1 MRGDMNVASEKAAS
15 KLRVNMRLSVVEG
28 LLAMPLVFFA
38 MPGNF
43 LLASMATEAIGLKE
57 SVYGVIA
64 SLPAWANVVQL
75 FALPWLTRRLSQKVI
90 CLAFSWIHLC
100 CWIAVGYSLPKLAAG
115 GPWHSPALIVAL
127 FALGALAFALV
138 NVSWTSWVQEWLP
151 TKGRGKYLG
160 RRNRLLQISTVCFL
174 VSSSW
179 FLGYWEGN
187 AIFGFQMIIFA
198 SVAMRAV
205 SIVLQLRILPTKRIA
220 DERNAR
226 LKDQF
231 TVILKNKALIRF
243 VLFGATF
250 GFAANVMGPFFPVFY
265 YKVLG
270 MQVGEVARLA
280 MLATTTGA
288 LLMPFWGRVCDKYG
302 CRISLMVSLTAWM
315 GGGYLHQFAAPG
327 SVGILYLIWGIGGVS
342 GSGFLFSSFSMILKL
357 IPAEAKTAA
366 ISFNLAA
373 SSLAAAVAP
382 IIGGLVFSWMQS
394 RFEDQVGVFHVMSLV
409 HHSVVILTGL
419 LLLGIAEPKAAT
431 LTQAIGAMRPLRQLG
446 TLMGVSFLANYSFFK
461 KGVGSENEDE
471 GDG

>member
-1 MRGDMNVASEKAAS
+1 MTEGVGKAGS

-28 LLAMPLVFFA
+28 LFAMPLVFFA

-43 LLASMATEAIGLKE
+43 LLASLATEAIGLKE

-75 FALPWLTRRLSQKVI
+75 LALPWLTRHLSQKAI
-90 CLAFSWIHLC
+90 CLVFSWIHLA
-100 CWIAVGYSLPKLAAG
+100 CWTVVGYSLPKIAAG
-115 GPWHSPALIVAL
+115 GPWHSPLLVVCL
-127 FALGALAFALV
+127 FAAGALAFSLV

-160 RRNRLLQISTVCFL
+160 RRNRLLQISTVVFL

-179 FLGYWEGN
+179 FLGYWKED
-187 AIFGFQMIIFA
+187 ALFGFQMIIFA

-220 DERNAR
+220 DERSAK
-226 LKDQF
+226 LADQF
-231 TVILKNKALIRF
+231 ATILKSKALLRF
-243 VLFGATF
+243 VVFGATF

-270 MQVGEVARLA
+270 MSVEEVARLA

-288 LLMPFWGRVCDKYG
+288 LMMPFWGRVCDKYG
-302 CRISLMVSLTAWM
+302 CRISLMVSLTVWM
-315 GGGYLHQFAAPG
+315 GGGFLHGFARPEHF
-327 SVGILYLIWGIGGVS
+327 GILYLIWGVGGIA
-342 GSGFLFSSFSMILKL
+342 GSGFLFSSFSMILKV

-373 SSLAAAVAP
+373 SSLSAAVAP
-382 IIGGLVFSWMQS
+382 IVGGFVFSWMQS
-394 RFEDQVGVFHVMSLV
+394 RFEDQVAAFHVMSLV
-409 HHSVVILTGL
+409 HHSVAILTGT

-446 TLMGVSFLANYSFFK
+446 TLMGVSFLANYSFFR
-461 KGVGSENEDE
+461 KGADDDGEED
-471 GDG
+471 

>member
-1 MRGDMNVASEKAAS
+1 MSVESERAES

-43 LLASMATEAIGLKE
+43 LLASMATGAIGLKE

-64 SLPAWANVVQL
+64 SLPAWANVFQL
-75 FALPWLTRRLSQKVI
+75 FALPWLTRRLSQKAI
-90 CLAFSWIHLC
+90 CLIFSWIHLC
-100 CWIAVGYSLPKLAAG
+100 CWVAVGYALPRIAAG
-115 GPWHSPALIVAL
+115 GDWHSPVLIVSL

-151 TKGRGKYLG
+151 TKGRGRYLG
-160 RRNRLLQISTVCFL
+160 RRNRLLQISTVAFL
-174 VSSSW
+174 VSASW
-179 FLGYWEGN
+179 FLGYWKEN

-205 SIVLQLRILPTKRIA
+205 SIVLQLRILPTKRIV
-220 DERNAR
+220 DERSAK
-226 LKDQF
+226 LSAQF
-231 TVILKNKALIRF
+231 AVILKNRALLRF
-243 VLFGATF
+243 VGFGATF

-270 MQVGEVARLA
+270 MSVEEVARLA

-288 LLMPFWGRVCDKYG
+288 LMMPFWGRVCDKYG
-302 CRISLMVSLTAWM
+302 CRISLMVSLTVWM
-315 GGGYLHQFAAPG
+315 GAGYLHQFATPSG
-327 SVGILYLIWGIGGVS
+327 VGILYLIWGIGGIA

-373 SSLAAAVAP
+373 SSLSAAVAP
-382 IIGGLVFSWMQS
+382 ILGGLLFSWVES

-409 HHSVVILTGL
+409 HHTVVISTGV

-446 TLMGVSFLANYSFFK
+446 TLMGVSFLANYSFFRK
-461 KGVGSENEDE
+461 PTEEEKEEA
-471 GDG
+471 

>member
-1 MRGDMNVASEKAAS
+1 MSVASEKADS
-15 KLRVNMRLSVVEG
+15 KLRANMRLSVVEG

-43 LLASMATEAIGLKE
+43 LLASLATEAVGLKE
-57 SVYGVIA
+57 SVYGIIA

-75 FALPWLTRRLSQKVI
+75 FALPWLTRRLSQKAI
-90 CLAFSWIHLC
+90 CLAFSWIHLT
-100 CWIAVGYSLPKLAAG
+100 CWIAVGYSMPKIAAG
-115 GPWHSPALIVAL
+115 GAWHSPVLIVGL

-179 FLGYWEGN
+179 FLGYWKEN
-187 AIFGFQMIIFA
+187 QVFGFQMIIFV
-198 SVAMRAV
+198 SVAMRAF
-205 SIVLQLRILPTKRIA
+205 SIVLQLRILPTKRIV
-220 DERNAR
+220 DERSAK
-226 LKDQF
+226 LIEQF
-231 TVILKNKALIRF
+231 SIILKNKALIRF
-243 VLFGATF
+243 VMFGATF
-250 GFAANVMGPFFPVFY
+250 GFAANIMGPFFPVFY

-270 MQVGEVARLA
+270 MQVEEVARLA

-288 LLMPFWGRVCDKYG
+288 LMMPFWGRVCDKYG
-302 CRISLMVSLTAWM
+302 CRISLMGSLTAWM
-315 GGGYLHQFAAPG
+315 GAGYLHQFATPDN
-327 SVGILYLIWGIGGVS
+327 VGILYLIWGIGGVS

-382 IIGGLVFSWMQS
+382 IIGGFLFSWVQS
-394 RFEDQVGVFHVMSLV
+394 RFEDQVGAFHVISLV
-409 HHSVVILTGL
+409 HHTFVILTGL
-419 LLLGIAEPKAAT
+419 LLFGIAEPKAAT

-446 TLMGVSFLANYSFFK
+446 ALMGVSYLANYSFFK
-461 KGVGSENEDE
+461 KGA
-471 GDG
+471 GDGEEEGEN

>member
-1 MRGDMNVASEKAAS
+1 MSIASDRMDS

-43 LLASMATEAIGLKE
+43 LLASMMTGAIGLKE

-75 FALPWLTRRLSQKVI
+75 FALPWLTRRFSQKVI
-90 CLAFSWIHLC
+90 CLVFSWIHLC
-100 CWIAVGYSLPKLAAG
+100 CWVAVGYALPRIAMG
-115 GPWHSPALIVAL
+115 GEWHSPLLIVGL
-127 FALGALAFALV
+127 FAVGALAFALV

-160 RRNRLLQISTVCFL
+160 RRNRLLQISTVAFL

-179 FLGYWEGN
+179 FLGYWKEN
-187 AIFGFQMIIFA
+187 AIFGFQMIIFV

-205 SIVLQLRILPTKRIA
+205 SIVLQLRILPTKRVA
-220 DERNAR
+220 DERSSK
-226 LKDQF
+226 LLDQF
-231 TVILKNKALIRF
+231 SSILKNTALIRF
-243 VLFGATF
+243 VVFGATF

-270 MQVGEVARLA
+270 MSVEEVARLA

-288 LLMPFWGRVCDKYG
+288 LMMPFWGRVCDKYG
-302 CRISLMVSLTAWM
+302 CRISLMVALSVWM
-315 GGGYLHQFAAPG
+315 GTGYLHQFARPDE
-327 SVGILYLIWGIGGVS
+327 VGILYLIWGIGGVA
-342 GSGFLFSSFSMILKL
+342 GSGFLFGSFSMILKL

-373 SSLAAAVAP
+373 SSLSAAVAP
-382 IIGGLVFSWMQS
+382 ILGGLLFSWVQA
-394 RFEDQVGVFHVMSLV
+394 RFQDQVGAFHVISLV
-409 HHSVVILTGL
+409 HHSVVISTGI

-446 TLMGVSFLANYSFFK
+446 TLMGVSFLANYSFFR
-461 KGVGSENEDE
+461 KGEEEQSEE
-471 GDG
+471 GERN